1 MAQPIY
7 TYEVADLRTGQVL
20 GDLPLTGV
28 KLTKRLNDSGQLTG
42 QFQIESRH
50 AVTRQVEDPYD
61 WTTPAKRTVTAYRD
75 EQPVWGGI
83 IWTSSYDSSNGAV
96 SIGCGDYW
104 SYFDH
109 RMVLPLLSLV
119 AGSGSNLVAP
129 SATYVSGLTTVY
141 DNVDQSDIARAL
153 VALAQSHT
161 GGDLGILMDTT
172 DSGTVRDREYEG
184 HQLDNVGDVLR
195 QLAGVQGGPDILFDV
210 VGVDAQSRP
219 VRRMLLGHP
228 TLGAQGSTHVFEYG
242 ANLVSYQWPRDG
254 TGMVTRQF
262 GTGDGTALDMP
273 IAVSEDTTA
282 YTAEGGGWPL
292 LETELQ
298 YSGVS
303 NITTLQ
309 EHADGEQEVR
319 RRPVALPKLIVRG
332 DMSPRVGEWA
342 VGDDALVVIEDDWF
356 PRGVSALVRIIGA
369 DVSPGSTEDGS
380 ELVDL
385 TVTPLTDD
393 LVMGG

>member
-1 MAQPIY
+1 VAQPIY
-7 TYEVADLRTGQVL
+7 TYEVGDLRTGVVL

-28 KLTKRLNDSGQLTG
+28 KYTKRLNDSGTLTG
-42 QFQIESRH
+42 SFQIESRN
-50 AVTRQVEDPYD
+50 AGRRQVEDAYD
-61 WTTPAKRTVTAYRD
+61 WTTPARRTITAYRD
-75 EQPVWGGI
+75 DQPMWGGI

-109 RMVLPLLSLV
+109 RMVLPVLALV

-129 SATYVSGLTTVY
+129 SSTYVANLTTVY
-141 DNVDQSDIARAL
+141 TGVDQSDIARAL
-153 VALAQSHT
+153 VTQAQAHT
-161 GGDLGILMDTT
+161 GGNLGILMDTT
-172 DSGTVRDREYEG
+172 DSGTLRDRTYEG
-184 HQLDNVGDVLR
+184 HQLDTVGDVLR
-195 QLAGVQGGPDILFDV
+195 QLAGVIGGPDVMFDV
-210 VGVDAQSRP
+210 VGLDAQSRP

-228 TLGAQGSTHVFEYG
+228 TLGAVASTHVFEYE

-262 GTGDGTALDMP
+262 ATGDGTALDMP

-292 LETELQ
+292 LETEQ
-298 YSGVS
+298 QHSGVTT
-303 NITTLQ
+303 ITTLQ
-309 EHADGEQEVR
+309 EHADGEQDVR
-319 RRPVALPKLIVRG
+319 RRPVALPKLTVRG

-342 VGDDALVVIEDDWF
+342 VGDDAIVVITDDWF
-356 PRGVSALVRIIGA
+356 RIGVEAPVRIVGA
-369 DVSPGSTEDGS
+369 DVSPGSTEDGT

-385 TVTPLTDD
+385 TVTQLIDD